1 MKRKRKQK
9 RKRGRNVPEKVLVL
23 ASVASMIDQFNLPNI
38 KLLQEMG
45 YEVHVACNF
54 KNGNTCDTAQVL
66 SLSKRLRRMHVALH
80 QWDCPRSVCSV
91 KKCWIA
97 YRQIRRLLRR
107 TPFAWMHCQSPVG
120 GALARIAAHQAG
132 LPVIYTAHGFHFY
145 KGAPFWNWLLYYPV
159 EKLLSYW
166 TDMLI
171 TVNKEDCHFAQ
182 RNLRAQK
189 IVYIPGVGVDPVYFA
204 AKKALLKDGAK
215 REFRRKY
222 RIPEQAFVLLSV
234 GELSRRKNHRMVLSA
249 LAELARPDVYYVVC
263 GQGAY
268 GDALRSYAEKKGISG
283 RLRLVGYQEYLN
295 QWYRNADI
303 FVFPSKQE
311 GMPVALMEAMA
322 AGLPCVVSDIRGS
335 RELIAERPDGGR
347 GLSAWRAVKDAGG
360 IRVPVNDPKCFAQA
374 LQVLLQSGS
383 LRYACGE
390 RNREKIKHYALP
402 VVEERMRRIYTDFSR
417 SRNRTQARWNASKT
431 GKKPQ
436 EWERRIKNDQGI
448 ACTQIKQIC
457 RSGKCGNYDM

>member
-159 EKLLSYW
+159 EKLLARW
-166 TDMLI
+166 TDQLV
-171 TVNKEDCHFAQ
+171 TVNREDYCFAA
-182 RNLRAQK
+182 RHLKAGK
-189 IVYIPGVGVDPVYFA
+189 IDRIPGVGIDTAYFEN
-204 AKKALLKDGAK
+204 L
-215 REFRRKY
+215 RRGCGLQSARRAFCKKY
-222 RIPEQAFVLLSV
+222 RIPEDACVLLSV
-234 GELSRRKNHRMVLSA
+234 GELSRRKNHKAVISA
-249 LAELARPDVYYVVC
+249 LARIRQDHVYYIIC
-263 GQGAY
+263 GQGPY
-268 GDALRSYAEKKGISG
+268 RKTLMRYAR
-283 RLRLVGYQEYLN
+283 RLGVSKRVRLIGFQKDVGELYQ
-295 QWYRNADI
+295 NADV
-303 FVFPSKQE
+303 FVFPSRQE

-322 AGLPCVVSDIRGS
+322 AGMACIVSDVRGN
-335 RELIAERPDGGR
+335 RELIGTFFGDNAQPCF
-347 GLSAWRAVKDAGG
+347 GG
-360 IRVPVNDPKCFAQA
+360 IRVSVHRPKQMRQA
-374 LQVLLQSGS
+374 V
-383 LRYACGE
+383 RYLSANPQIWQLCGMF
-390 RNREKIKHYALP
+390 NQEKIQGYDIA
-402 VVEERMRRIYTDFSR
+402 VVQKRMRRIYDGME
-417 SRNRTQARWNASKT
+417 KY
-431 GKKPQ
+431 
-436 EWERRIKNDQGI
+436 E
-448 ACTQIKQIC
+448 
-457 RSGKCGNYDM
+457 

>member
-145 KGAPFWNWLLYYPV
+145 RGAPWKNWLLYYSA
-159 EKLLSYW
+159 EALLAYW
-166 TDMLI
+166 TDVLI
-171 TVNKEDCHFAQ
+171 TVNQEDYKFAK
-182 RNLRAQK
+182 NHLKAGK
-189 IVYIPGVGVDPVYFA
+189 IYDIPGVGVDTSWFEKQQVCS
-204 AKKALLKDGAK
+204 
-215 REFRRKY
+215 REEFCRKY
-222 RIPEQAFVLLSV
+222 QIPKEAFVLLSV
-234 GELSRRKNHRMVLSA
+234 GELSIRKNHLFVLDA
-249 LAELARPDVYYVVC
+249 LAALRRKDVYYMIC
-263 GQGAY
+263 GQGPMKEK
-268 GDALRSYAEKKGISG
+268 LRHRAK
-283 RLRLVGYQEYLN
+283 RLGVWEQVRMTGFQEN
-295 QWYRNADI
+295 VIEMYRNADV
-303 FVFPSKQE
+303 FVFPSMQE
-311 GMPVALMEAMA
+311 GMPVALIEAMA
-322 AGLPCVVSDIRGS
+322 AGMPCAASNIRGNKELLADQQLFS
-335 RELIAERPDGGR
+335 LKQPKQLCQLLTALLDHRRLREDCKKYNQEKVRGYDLTVVQIRMKKIYRNMERD
-347 GLSAWRAVKDAGG
+347 W
-360 IRVPVNDPKCFAQA
+360 
-374 LQVLLQSGS
+374 
-383 LRYACGE
+383 
-390 RNREKIKHYALP
+390 
-402 VVEERMRRIYTDFSR
+402 
-417 SRNRTQARWNASKT
+417 
-431 GKKPQ
+431 
-436 EWERRIKNDQGI
+436 
-448 ACTQIKQIC
+448 
-457 RSGKCGNYDM
+457 

>member
-1 MKRKRKQK
+1 MKYK
-9 RKRGRNVPEKVLVL
+9 GRVLLV
-23 ASVASMIDQFNLPNI
+23 ASVASMIDQFNLSNI
-38 KLLQEMG
+38 RLLQDMG
-45 YEVHVACNF
+45 YQVHVACNF
-54 KNGNTCDTAQVL
+54 AEGNTCGGMRLQKL
-66 SLSKRLRRMHVALH
+66 QKRLRQMHVAQY
-80 QWDCPRSVCSV
+80 QWDCPRSLYPPGRCMA
-91 KKCWIA
+91 A
-97 YRQIRRLLRR
+97 YRQLLALLSRKEY
-107 TPFAWMHCQSPVG
+107 TWLHCHSPIG
-120 GALARIAAHQAG
+120 GALARIAAHSKG
-132 LPVIYTAHGFHFY
+132 IRVVYTAHGFHFY
-145 KGAPFWNWLLYYPV
+145 RGAPLLNWLLYYPV

-347 GLSAWRAVKDAGG
+347 GLSAWRAIKDAGG